1 MNVELIL
8 SPSLYN
14 GRQLRTSHDTVA
26 VDILRATSALCAAF
40 KAGASEVVPL
50 SSLDPLPG
58 FRERGFLIA
67 AERNGEKLFG
77 ATCGNSPTE
86 YLTMSLDGA
95 RLAYSTTNGTV
106 SILRAVDSDNLYV
119 RAFSNISALAD
130 TISHS
135 SPDSLVILCS
145 GWKGDPS
152 IEDTLFGGALIARL
166 IEKGVQV
173 SLVNDAAMMSL
184 DLWTLASSAPLDF
197 CRKATHV
204 HRLMGLGCEADIR
217 WAFLSD
223 TCSFVPYYDRQSGSL
238 RLLANSEQ
246 TL

>member
-1 MNVELIL
+1 MNIELIL
-8 SPSLYN
+8 SPTLYD
-14 GRQLRTSHDTVA
+14 GRQLRAGHDTVA

-86 YLTMSLDGA
+86 YLSMNLDGA

-119 RAFSNISALAD
+119 GSFANISALSD
-130 TISHS
+130 TISRS
-135 SPDSLVILCS
+135 RPDNLVILCS

-166 IEKGVQV
+166 IEGVQA

-184 DLWTLASSAPLDF
+184 DLWNLAGNAPLDF

-204 HRLMGLGCEADIR
+204 QRLMALGCEADIR
-217 WAFLSD
+217 WAFFAD
-223 TCSFVPYYDRQSGSL
+223 TCSFVPYYDRQSCSL
-238 RLLANSEQ
+238 RLLTGSQ
-246 TL
+246 PTL